1 MLHHQIYRH
10 PTSNEWVTFVHGA
23 GGSLSVWFKQV
34 KSFSKEFNVLLIDLR
49 GHGRSEGRELKNG
62 NAYTF
67 KQIGSDVIRTMDE
80 LGIDRSHFVGIS
92 LGTIVIRDL
101 AEHHPSRVSSMT
113 LGGAVMKLNI
123 RSRMLVVFGN
133 LVKSMVPYMV
143 LYRLY
148 ALILLPR
155 RNHRESRLLFIREAK
170 RLARKE
176 FMKWFGMTAELGPL
190 LRLFREKETGIPTL
204 YLMGEEDHMFL
215 PSVRKLVDKHN
226 TSSLLVIPSCG
237 HVVNVEQPRQFND
250 LSIDFIRSLSS

>member
-1 MLHHQIYRH
+1 
-10 PTSNEWVTFVHGA
+10 
-23 GGSLSVWFKQV
+23 
-34 KSFSKEFNVLLIDLR
+34 
-49 GHGRSEGRELKNG
+49 
-62 NAYTF
+62 
-67 KQIGSDVIRTMDE
+67 
-80 LGIDRSHFVGIS
+80 
-92 LGTIVIRDL
+92 
-101 AEHHPSRVSSMT
+101 MT

-204 YLMGEEDHMFL
+204 YVMGEEDHMFL
-215 PSVRKLVDKHN
+215 PSVRKLVNKHN

-250 LSIDFIRSLSS
+250 LSLEFIRSVRN